1 MSKLFLPQYWPP
13 RLRGVY
19 EGKDGAVRFAEDSVR
34 EATSVSTSERFEA
47 YVAATSAT
55 KCTHSG
61 CSYSSLACPPDMPA
75 QHRRHNH
82 SVVAGGNRSAAE
94 NANRPATADV
104 ITRRGLGTTLDSHR
118 TLELGSHFRHS
129 MSAIIGHCP
138 RTAVAE
144 RTAACM

>member
-1 MSKLFLPQYWPP
+1 MVFTKERMAPLDLLKTVLGKLRQFQLVSGLKHTLQLHPSQ
-13 RLRGVY
+13 
-19 EGKDGAVRFAEDSVR
+19 SVHIR
-34 EATSVSTSERFEA
+34 
-47 YVAATSAT
+47 AARTPLL
-55 KCTHSG
+55 
-61 CSYSSLACPPDMPA
+61 LAPPDMPA